1 MLYCIK
7 DYFEQLRQCAMSS
20 QENSSAP
27 APGSPV
33 SAYLVPVCPGA
44 PKKQSSAGVLPRTLS
59 YDSDG
64 NESVEEDGHPT
75 SIGPHPILSPS
86 MRSEQ
91 SPLQDGPGMT
101 FAQALLAL
109 GIPAH
114 I

>member
-1 MLYCIK
+1 M
-7 DYFEQLRQCAMSS
+7 FS
-20 QENSSAP
+20 Q

-33 SAYLVPVCPGA
+33 SASLAPECPEA
-44 PKKQSSAGVLPRTLS
+44 PKKQSSANAGAGASVLPCILS

-64 NESVEEDGHPT
+64 NKSVGEDGHPT
-75 SIGPHPILSPS
+75 SIGPHHLLSLS

-91 SPLQDGPGMT
+91 TPTQDEPGMT
-101 FAQALLAL
+101 FAQALLKL